1 MELIL
6 LQKIKNLGDLGD
18 TVKVKS
24 GYGRNYLLPKGMAL
38 SATEANR
45 KLYEERKA
53 ELVKKAQDSLN
64 AAKLRAAKVDGATVV
79 VRVLAGEEGK
89 LYGSVGPSE
98 IAHAA
103 EAAGMDVHRS
113 EIDLPEGLIRVVGS
127 YVAQV
132 RLHTELEVSLNVV
145 VEEEKA
151 VA

>member
-6 LQKIKNLGDLGD
+6 LQKIKGLGDLGD
-18 TVKVKS
+18 TVKVKP

-38 SATEANR
+38 SATEVNR
-45 KLYEERKA
+45 KAYEERKT
-53 ELVKKAQDSLN
+53 ELMKQAQDSLN
-64 AAKLRAAKVDGATVV
+64 AAKLRAAKVEGATVT
-79 VRVLAGEEGK
+79 VRMLVGEEGK

-103 EAAGMDVHRS
+103 EAAGIDVNRS
-113 EIDLPEGLIRVVGS
+113 EIDLPEGPIRVVGS

>member
-18 TVKVKS
+18 TVKVKP

-38 SATEANR
+38 SATESNR
-45 KLYEERKA
+45 KAFEERKA
-53 ELVKKAQDSLN
+53 ELMKNAQDSLN
-64 AAKLRAAKVDGATVV
+64 AAKLRAAKIEGASVT
-79 VRVLAGEEGK
+79 VRVLTGEEGK

-103 EAAGMDVHRS
+103 EAAGMDINRS
-113 EIDLPEGLIRVVGS
+113 EIDLPEGPIRLIGS
-127 YVAQV
+127 HVAQV
-132 RLHTELEVSLNVV
+132 RLHTELVVSLNVV

-151 VA
+151 AA